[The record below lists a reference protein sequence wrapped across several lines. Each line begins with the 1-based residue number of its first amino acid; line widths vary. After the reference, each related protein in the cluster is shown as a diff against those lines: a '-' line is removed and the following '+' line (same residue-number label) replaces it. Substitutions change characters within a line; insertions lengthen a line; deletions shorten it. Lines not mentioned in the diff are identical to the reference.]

1 MSSRPVGT
9 VTFLFTDL
17 EGSTRLWEV
26 SPNEMQSA
34 LKRHD
39 EIVAKQIEAF
49 NGAII
54 LERGEGDS
62 VFAVFARASDAV
74 AAACEIQC
82 EMRLELWPE
91 QLPMRVRMAIHT
103 GEAAADYRSP
113 HVNRAA
119 RIRAIAHGEQIL
131 ISGVT
136 AGIVRGS
143 LPAEAS
149 LIDLGQHRLR
159 DVAEVEHVFQLAHPG
174 LRGDFAPLK
183 SLGNFRQNLPVQLTS
198 FVGRERERETVRGL
212 IEANRVVTLVGS
224 GGCGKTR
231 LAIQVGAD
239 LLEKFPDGVRFVD
252 LAPLT
257 DGSLVV
263 GAIANAAGA
272 KDEQGSATV
281 ETLIRCVEGTKTLI
295 ILDNCEQVTQACAD
309 TVANL
314 LPAGPNV
321 RILSTSRVALGL
333 AGEMQWRVPSLSL
346 PRSAMSIEEVARC
359 EAVQLFLDRAAA
371 ARPGFAI
378 TAANAESITEICRSL
393 EGVPLAI
400 ELAAARTKALTPREI
415 RDRLSDRFRLLTGG
429 RGRHQ
434 TLRSTIDW
442 SYDLLSELERRLFR
456 RLSVFAG
463 GFDFSAM
470 QAIGAEGDPL
480 DQIEQLVDKSL
491 VTVEQ
496 LSDDKSRYRLL
507 ETLRQYAAERLA
519 EAGEEEDAR
528 ARHYAHYL
536 ALADQAY
543 ARRIEEEAASL
554 ARLELDHDDFRAAL
568 TWARAD
574 ASKLLRLASALGW
587 FWHLRSHYR
596 EGRTWLE
603 EAVRLNPDERSPEK
617 ARALWALSMILNWQ
631 GDVAAAGPV
640 AEQSLELWNENGD
653 PLELALALEGIGWLH
668 FSASNYAV
676 ALHSMEDCVE
686 SYRKLGSAKLMTRG
700 RVAVGQMLVALGD
713 IERTEPLARE
723 TLAEG
728 RAQGEPKFVH
738 YSLHYLADCAL
749 WRGDARSA
757 VSLYGE
763 SLRAA
768 IDYGNEMEAAMEMQ
782 GMAMGLMGSGREDEG
797 LRLYGASNARFKEL
811 QTTMAE
817 KVTFWVKFRER
828 YVPPARERVGAP
840 ASEKAERE
848 GWAMGWQRALA
859 CAFEL
864 AGSKG

>member
-1 MSSRPVGT
+1 MRDEGARHFDVACAFRGLIIGAMSSRPVGT
-9 VTFLFTDL
+9 VTFLFTDM

-26 SPNEMQSA
+26 SPNEMQAA

-39 EIVAKQIEAF
+39 EIVVKQIEAF

-74 AAACEIQC
+74 AAACEIQR
-82 EMRLELWPE
+82 EMRREPWPE
-91 QLPMRVRMAIHT
+91 QVPMRVRMAIHT
-103 GEAAADYRSP
+103 GEADADYRSA

-143 LPAEAS
+143 LPEKAS

-159 DVAEVEHVFQLAHPG
+159 DVADVEQIFQLGHPA
-174 LRGDFAPLK
+174 LRADFPPLK

-252 LAPLT
+252 LAPLA
-257 DGSLVV
+257 DGSLVI
-263 GAIANAAGA
+263 GAIASAAAA

-281 ETLIRCVEGTKTLI
+281 ETLIRSLDGTKTLV
-295 ILDNCEQVTQACAD
+295 ILDNCEQVTQACAEA
-309 TVANL
+309 VANL
-314 LPAGPNV
+314 LPAGPSV
-321 RILSTSRVALGL
+321 RMLATSRVALGL

-346 PRSAMSIEEVARC
+346 PESAMTIDEVARC

-371 ARPGFAI
+371 ARPGFAM
-378 TAANAESITEICRSL
+378 TAANAGPITEICRSL

-400 ELAAARTKALTPREI
+400 ELAAARAKALTPREI

-507 ETLRQYAAERLA
+507 ETLRQVRGRATR
-519 EAGEEEDAR
+519 GSQRGRGR
-528 ARHYAHYL
+528 ARP
-536 ALADQAY
+536 
-543 ARRIEEEAASL
+543 SL
-554 ARLELDHDDFRAAL
+554 C
-568 TWARAD
+568 
-574 ASKLLRLASALGW
+574 
-587 FWHLRSHYR
+587 
-596 EGRTWLE
+596 
-603 EAVRLNPDERSPEK
+603 
-617 ARALWALSMILNWQ
+617 ALSRP
-631 GDVAAAGPV
+631 GGAGV
-640 AEQSLELWNENGD
+640 
-653 PLELALALEGIGWLH
+653 
-668 FSASNYAV
+668 
-676 ALHSMEDCVE
+676 C
-686 SYRKLGSAKLMTRG
+686 AKNRRRG
-700 RVAVGQMLVALGD
+700 NLTGQ
-713 IERTEPLARE
+713 T
-723 TLAEG
+723 
-728 RAQGEPKFVH
+728 
-738 YSLHYLADCAL
+738 
-749 WRGDARSA
+749 
-757 VSLYGE
+757 
-763 SLRAA
+763 
-768 IDYGNEMEAAMEMQ
+768 
-782 GMAMGLMGSGREDEG
+782 
-797 LRLYGASNARFKEL
+797 
-811 QTTMAE
+811 
-817 KVTFWVKFRER
+817 
-828 YVPPARERVGAP
+828 
-840 ASEKAERE
+840 
-848 GWAMGWQRALA
+848 
-859 CAFEL
+859 
-864 AGSKG
+864 

>member
-9 VTFLFTDL
+9 VTFLFTDM

-39 EIVAKQIEAF
+39 EIVVKQIAAF

-62 VFAVFARASDAV
+62 VFAVFARASEAV
-74 AAACEIQC
+74 AAACEIQR
-82 EMRLELWPE
+82 EMRRELWPE
-91 QLPMRVRMAIHT
+91 QVPMRVRMAIHT
-103 GEAAADYRSP
+103 GEADADYRSP

-143 LPAEAS
+143 LPEEAS

-159 DVAEVEHVFQLAHPG
+159 DVAEVEQVFQLAHPD
-174 LRGDFAPLK
+174 LRGDFPPLK

-257 DGSLVV
+257 DGALVV
-263 GAIANAAGA
+263 GAIASAAGA

-295 ILDNCEQVTQACAD
+295 ILDNCEHLTQACAD

-321 RILSTSRVALGL
+321 RMLATSRVALGL

-359 EAVQLFLDRAAA
+359 ESVQLFLDRAAA

-378 TAANAESITEICRSL
+378 TAANAEPITEICRSL

-442 SYDLLSELERRLFR
+442 SYDLLSESERKLFM

-463 GFDFSAM
+463 GFDFAAM

-480 DQIEQLVDKSL
+480 DPIEQLVDKSL

-496 LSDDKSRYRLL
+496 LSDEKSRYRLL

-528 ARHYAHYL
+528 VRHYAHYL
-536 ALADQAY
+536 VLAEQAY
-543 ARRIEEEAASL
+543 ARRIEEEATSL

-568 TWARAD
+568 TWGRAD
-574 ASKLLRLASALGW
+574 PPKLLRLASALGW

-596 EGRTWLE
+596 EGRAWLA
-603 EAVRLNPDERSPEK
+603 EAVRVNPDERSPAK

-631 GDVAAAGPV
+631 GDVAAARPV
-640 AEQSLELWNENGD
+640 AEQSLELWRENAD

-668 FSASNYAV
+668 FSANNYSE

-686 SYRKLGSAKLMTRG
+686 SYRKLGSAKLITRG

-713 IERTEPLARE
+713 IERTEPLAQE

-749 WRGDARSA
+749 WRGDAWTA

-768 IDYGNEMEAAMEMQ
+768 LDYGNEMEAAMEMQ
-782 GMAMGLMGSGREDEG
+782 GMAMGLMGSGREDAG
-797 LRLYGASNARFKEL
+797 LRLYGAANARFAEL
-811 QTTMAE
+811 QTTFADE
-817 KVTFWVKFRER
+817 VLFWMNFRER
-828 YVPPARERVGAP
+828 YVPPARERMGAT
-840 ASEKAERE
+840 ASEKVE
-848 GWAMGWQRALA
+848 GAGRAMGWQKALA
-859 CAFEL
+859 SAFEL
-864 AGSKG
+864 AASKD